1 MKKLSFLALAA
12 VGLLF
17 GACSSDKDTVG
28 ETPNGPEYD
37 GQFLAFNINLPSD
50 PQSITRANDNGS
62 GTLVDNGTNTDG
74 LPVEYAVK
82 NAILLVFDGSAANQD
97 AANFKSAYEIATHPW
112 ENNTDPHVT
121 ETSKR
126 IIQEVSGVVDNDL
139 MLIILNNNGIVTVDG
154 SNVKINGKPFVV
166 GTDFTSTTYEDFR
179 KAIATTTTLGASAM
193 TTAGFYMANAVLA
206 NESGSQKEGTAPTTG
221 FAVNTLVPITK
232 VFKTHAEAEAA
243 GTVDEVFVERGMA
256 KVTVQKNDKKA
267 MTGLT
272 TLKWQISGWT
282 LDNTNTKSYLVR
294 STDNVTT
301 GSQYFLLNSQADN
314 TKEGYKNYRFMGN
327 STIITASDYKYRTYF
342 AEDPNFTSDAT
353 AELTQA
359 TLSDYKTTFG
369 DKNPQYCF
377 ENTFDVPHQNE
388 NQTTLARLEITST
401 VGDNPAENLFTLGN
415 VKSTYYTTT
424 TLITKIQER
433 AYAYLNEN
441 SLITGT
447 FDSGDLT
454 VTLPTDPAAGELTI
468 TSITT
473 TKGSALSGGA
483 LPADIIDKTVEY
495 LGGKIICYKGGKSYY
510 TVRIKHFGDVLTPWK
525 DGVAGV
531 AIGTIYP
538 TASQADNYLGRYG
551 VLRNNWYDIQVTD
564 VAYLGDATPQAHT
577 GVTDDEIKAFIAFK
591 INVLSWAKRTQ
602 QWNF

>member
-50 PQSITRANDNGS
+50 PQSITRADDNGS

-154 SNVKINGKPFVV
+154 SNVKINGKTFVV
-166 GTDFTSTTYEDFR
+166 GPDFTSTTYEDFR
-179 KAIATTTTLGASAM
+179 KAIATTATLGASAM

-206 NESGSQKEGTAPTTG
+206 NEPGSQKEGTAPTTG

-301 GSQYFLLNSQADN
+301 GSEYYLLNSQADN

-327 STIITASDYKYRTYF
+327 KAIITASAYKYRTYF

-369 DKNPQYCF
+369 DENPQYCF

-454 VTLPTDPAAGELTI
+454 VTLPSDPAAGELTI

>member
-1 MKKLSFLALAA
+1 MKKLSFLAFAA

-17 GACSSDKDTVG
+17 GACSSDKDTMSG
-28 ETPNGPEYD
+28 TQNGPQYD

-50 PQSITRANDNGS
+50 PQSTTRADDNGT
-62 GTLVDNGTNTDG
+62 GTLVDNGANTDG

-82 NAILLVFDGSAANQD
+82 NAILLVFDGSAATDD

-112 ENNTDPHVT
+112 EDNTDPHVT

-126 IIQEVSGVVDNDL
+126 IIQEVSGVLDNDL

-154 SNVKINGKPFVV
+154 TNVKINGKTFVV
-166 GTDFTSTTYEDFR
+166 GSDFTSTTYEDFR
-179 KAIATTTTLGASAM
+179 KAIATTTTLGAATM

-206 NESGSQKEGTAPTTG
+206 NESGSAKEGTAPTTG
-221 FAVNTLVPITK
+221 FAVKTLVPITK

-256 KVTVQKNDKKA
+256 KVTVQQNDKKA

-272 TLKWQISGWT
+272 TLKWQITGWT

-294 STDNVTT
+294 STDNVITVT
-301 GSQYFLLNSQADN
+301 GGYYMLNSQADA

-327 STIITASDYKYRTYF
+327 TAILSAPTYKYRTYV
-342 AEDPNFTSDAT
+342 AEDPNFSTDAT
-353 AELTQA
+353 AELKQA
-359 TLSDYKTTFG
+359 TLTDYKAKFG
-369 DKNPQYCF
+369 DANPQYCF
-377 ENTFDVPHQNE
+377 ENTFDVAHQNE
-388 NQTTLARLEITST
+388 NQTTLARLEVTST
-401 VGDNPAENLFTLGN
+401 VGDNPAENLFTLGD
-415 VKSTYYTTT
+415 VKSIYYTTT
-424 TLITKIQER
+424 TLIAKIQER

-447 FDSGDLT
+447 FASSDLD
-454 VTLPTDPAAGELTI
+454 VTLPSDPAAGELTI

-525 DGVAGV
+525 VRHSSYRRC
-531 AIGTIYP
+531 IP
-538 TASQADNYLGRYG
+538 
-551 VLRNNWYDIQVTD
+551 W
-564 VAYLGDATPQAHT
+564 
-577 GVTDDEIKAFIAFK
+577 
-591 INVLSWAKRTQ
+591 
-602 QWNF
+602 